1 MCVSTYVG
9 LVDDY
14 LLFFFVVGH
23 VCSFLTECSI
33 ISILSGKPILRFP
46 SLIRA
51 SMGQDLEP
59 PKPTHV
65 WMFSCH
71 GRKKHGE
78 LGSTALILY
87 DHAASIS
94 DYMTIH
100 IYSDIMQTT

>member
-1 MCVSTYVG
+1 MCVATYVG
-9 LVDDY
+9 LVDDH
-14 LLFFFVVGH
+14 LLFFYVVGH

-78 LGSTALILY
+78 VASTALICMITLQAY
-87 DHAASIS
+87 
-94 DYMTIH
+94 
-100 IYSDIMQTT
+100 QTT